1 MKIKLNKI
9 VIIII
14 FVLLSLILLG
24 NTANATVTIDG
35 EKYYAKGDVIWHANK
50 DDKSGYIEITN
61 DGAEGFYY
69 CRKHGAGLTKFL
81 GDVENLQ
88 KNESLGDWY
97 ESMSG
102 AEEEI
107 HKKEEEALKDT
118 IWSGA
123 KCNTPSKIYRALKLK
138 MGSWIEL
145 NEDYS
150 NPVNLVK
157 SRTQMALYAFAN
169 KYYEDY
175 NKSSYVQ
182 RAVWQYIREYE
193 NDTFKTE
200 GETKLYEAAKYYAT
214 DWIANN
220 KADVKGTKEAAKV
233 RIIGKDYIIGPFNI
247 EYIEAVYDDI
257 NFSWLDK
264 YSLTDQNGN
273 KIAATEITDQYGK
286 KIFGIAANGDKIDIP
301 NGEDFYVKFPYSD
314 TITQLNVKEEI
325 KYIDSVTAKKQDVET
340 QAYDFRFK
348 WTESTSQGSSIH
360 HTANCSGGERW
371 EHGVNNAFCSSC
383 NAGATMVYKYEA
395 SGAVKCVGE
404 SSNEYQDMR
413 RFEGDVIYNIS
424 PITLSVP
431 IVPPGGT
438 EPPPG
443 DDPPPGGDPDEM
455 DLAGYVWEDMP
466 EGKDQTVNGLKD
478 NNDVSLAGIEVRLYD
493 KTTGKLANVY
503 RSSNPVVTNSE
514 GRYIFKG
521 LDPTHKYFVV
531 FVYDGMLY
539 TNTYGAGVPEYN
551 TEGPPGT
558 EKWNNTSKGS
568 ELVSGRNA
576 LNEKFRTISS
586 YPASYRTTAIFGDP
600 QTYLSQDSN
609 GNWYNRVY
617 SVNEIQD
624 KEGIIQ
630 RYKNAVA
637 DQIRGLKAKQ
647 KLGESQDYFNAIYWP
662 IIRSSSNQTE
672 AKQVLQYIWDCR
684 IKAYAGNQSI
694 RDGITDLNSIQ
705 LYPIYDKFVLTD
717 EQGNRITAK
726 DAKTTYNGYRII
738 YNGQLHINLG
748 LIKRP
753 TTDLELTKDLYR
765 AVVSINGQDETYN
778 FGTFDRKG
786 VKINATDANAHVTQ
800 NVATAD
806 YNYAEYARENLTGT
820 SGILSG
826 EASYP
831 EGYAPIQMYITY
843 RINVKNNSSMPTS
856 VNEIVSYIDTNY
868 YSYSNTYKTTGGK
881 TLTGI
886 TGSFLYP
893 SKSDSSGV
901 TEREEKALKDYY
913 GENIGIKVNEHSKYG
928 TASETGGDLGIGKE
942 LFISFDNDII
952 LENNQ
957 MIAVYITYR
966 LGENSTTHSKF
977 NCTYKNENRPEDGN
991 HAYLILQDALEK
1003 GNANKKITVYTRAE
1017 INAYSTFFRREAD
1030 PESTRD
1036 KYKYD
1041 YTSPVNSG
1049 QNYRAAGVYDAVSM
1063 PGNLDKEQLR
1073 IFNEENNKKTEDD
1086 WDRASAFVIVDPN
1099 ATRTIEGNVWETV
1112 GKPANEWRDNE
1123 LYPEFEHSYGAK
1135 DITAEL
1141 VEIKKVKENGT
1152 EYVKE
1157 FVRAKT
1163 KTDENGY
1170 YKFTEYIPGQYVV
1183 RFIYG
1188 DTANYDTK
1196 EQYSPYTE
1204 FELNEYKVKSA
1215 YNGQF
1220 YQSGKANPNTN
1231 LNDINH
1237 KNYNQYWYANE
1248 TDTRYSDAYDE
1259 VNRRMEV
1266 NELLK
1271 TYKYSDIL
1279 SLLKHPTDYMVYA
1292 YTSLLDV
1299 EVEYAKEETNGQDPA
1314 YTIRNIDFALTPRT
1328 EAKLDIKKEVKRIK
1342 LVLQNGTVQFDADT
1356 ETIRRQG
1363 VPAVLQAAQGH
1374 DINIS
1379 MSSELVNGAT
1389 LEITYEITIENV
1401 SPLDTIT
1408 YYKNQ
1413 DEKIIA
1419 LGFYEEDPTKII
1431 YYENDKMRTYEN
1443 KVATENNTKV
1453 LLFSRPEQTT
1463 WTSMIISGITNK
1475 EQLDPNRNERIVTTT
1490 GANEVADYISKNLN
1504 FTKQSY
1510 TGEEINK
1517 AWDLVTVSKDDF
1529 DKEYYRQKQDDDVEE
1544 SLKPIIGEASQKS
1557 EDRIA
1562 NLLEMDASE
1571 VYDSNTI
1578 VISNSQN
1585 GLIKDLEP
1593 RGTAS
1598 EEIVLS
1604 KVISVNDSSTDTKS
1618 YNNNVRIIRIN
1629 NSVSRIQNMA
1639 ATNLKYTSE
1648 KVIVSDP
1655 TGIGNKYL
1663 PIILT
1668 LVVVTIIGSGI
1679 ILVKKFVINK

>member
-1 MKIKLNKI
+1 MIDLKFLRENPEIVKENIKKKFQEHKLELVDKVIELDKKNRQITMKDDELRNQRNTLSNDIGKLMREGKKEEAEKIKEKVKKINEELIENEKKEVEYANKVKEIMMKIPNI
-9 VIIII
+9 MDDSVPI
-14 FVLLSLILLG
+14 G
-24 NTANATVTIDG
+24 
-35 EKYYAKGDVIWHANK
+35 K
-50 DDKSGYIEITN
+50 DDSENVENEKFGEPVVPQYDIPYHADIIEKLMGLDKESAGRTSGT
-61 DGAEGFYY
+61 GFYY
-69 CRKHGAGLTKFL
+69 LM
-81 GDVENLQ
+81 GDV
-88 KNESLGDWY
+88 
-97 ESMSG
+97 
-102 AEEEI
+102 A
-107 HKKEEEALKDT
+107 
-118 IWSGA
+118 
-123 KCNTPSKIYRALKLK
+123 
-138 MGSWIEL
+138 
-145 NEDYS
+145 
-150 NPVNLVK
+150 
-157 SRTQMALYAFAN
+157 
-169 KYYEDY
+169 
-175 NKSSYVQ
+175 
-182 RAVWQYIREYE
+182 
-193 NDTFKTE
+193 
-200 GETKLYEAAKYYAT
+200 
-214 DWIANN
+214 
-220 KADVKGTKEAAKV
+220 
-233 RIIGKDYIIGPFNI
+233 
-247 EYIEAVYDDI
+247 
-257 NFSWLDK
+257 
-264 YSLTDQNGN
+264 
-273 KIAATEITDQYGK
+273 
-286 KIFGIAANGDKIDIP
+286 
-301 NGEDFYVKFPYSD
+301 
-314 TITQLNVKEEI
+314 
-325 KYIDSVTAKKQDVET
+325 
-340 QAYDFRFK
+340 
-348 WTESTSQGSSIH
+348 
-360 HTANCSGGERW
+360 
-371 EHGVNNAFCSSC
+371 
-383 NAGATMVYKYEA
+383 
-395 SGAVKCVGE
+395 
-404 SSNEYQDMR
+404 
-413 RFEGDVIYNIS
+413 
-424 PITLSVP
+424 
-431 IVPPGGT
+431 
-438 EPPPG
+438 
-443 DDPPPGGDPDEM
+443 
-455 DLAGYVWEDMP
+455 
-466 EGKDQTVNGLKD
+466 
-478 NNDVSLAGIEVRLYD
+478 RLH
-493 KTTGKLANVY
+493 
-503 RSSNPVVTNSE
+503 S
-514 GRYIFKG
+514 
-521 LDPTHKYFVV
+521 
-531 FVYDGMLY
+531 
-539 TNTYGAGVPEYN
+539 
-551 TEGPPGT
+551 
-558 EKWNNTSKGS
+558 
-568 ELVSGRNA
+568 
-576 LNEKFRTISS
+576 
-586 YPASYRTTAIFGDP
+586 AI
-600 QTYLSQDSN
+600 
-609 GNWYNRVY
+609 
-617 SVNEIQD
+617 
-624 KEGIIQ
+624 
-630 RYKNAVA
+630 
-637 DQIRGLKAKQ
+637 
-647 KLGESQDYFNAIYWP
+647 
-662 IIRSSSNQTE
+662 
-672 AKQVLQYIWDCR
+672 
-684 IKAYAGNQSI
+684 
-694 RDGITDLNSIQ
+694 
-705 LYPIYDKFVLTD
+705 
-717 EQGNRITAK
+717 
-726 DAKTTYNGYRII
+726 
-738 YNGQLHINLG
+738 
-748 LIKRP
+748 
-753 TTDLELTKDLYR
+753 
-765 AVVSINGQDETYN
+765 
-778 FGTFDRKG
+778 
-786 VKINATDANAHVTQ
+786 
-800 NVATAD
+800 
-806 YNYAEYARENLTGT
+806 
-820 SGILSG
+820 
-826 EASYP
+826 
-831 EGYAPIQMYITY
+831 
-843 RINVKNNSSMPTS
+843 
-856 VNEIVSYIDTNY
+856 
-868 YSYSNTYKTTGGK
+868 
-881 TLTGI
+881 
-886 TGSFLYP
+886 
-893 SKSDSSGV
+893 
-901 TEREEKALKDYY
+901 
-913 GENIGIKVNEHSKYG
+913 
-928 TASETGGDLGIGKE
+928 
-942 LFISFDNDII
+942 
-952 LENNQ
+952 
-957 MIAVYITYR
+957 
-966 LGENSTTHSKF
+966 
-977 NCTYKNENRPEDGN
+977 
-991 HAYLILQDALEK
+991 
-1003 GNANKKITVYTRAE
+1003 
-1017 INAYSTFFRREAD
+1017 FFRREAD

-1231 LNDINH
+1231 LNDSNH

>member
-1 MKIKLNKI
+1 MKNKI
-9 VIIII
+9 NKILVGSI
-14 FVLLSLILLG
+14 FIMLILLILTSSVDAKVG
-24 NTANATVTIDG
+24 KYFTKADIKWNSTKDNG
-35 EKYYAKGDVIWHANK
+35 EDEDEDADTDNSPGGWISVKDHGD
-50 DDKSGYIEITN
+50 
-61 DGAEGFYY
+61 YY
-69 CRKHGAGLTKFL
+69 CRNHGYKLTTKL
-81 GDVENLQ
+81 LREPIDNPAKKSLDWLDVDQWNTDMDNF
-88 KNESLGDWY
+88 KNDKNKDIQTNNVVLDLTFED
-97 ESMSG
+97 
-102 AEEEI
+102 
-107 HKKEEEALKDT
+107 KKEVKDT
-118 IWSGA
+118 LEA
-123 KCNTPSKIYRALKLK
+123 AF
-138 MGSWIEL
+138 
-145 NEDYS
+145 
-150 NPVNLVK
+150 
-157 SRTQMALYAFAN
+157 YAFADEFCKNPSKYVQSSLWYFLN
-169 KYYEDY
+169 KYPEYLPEDETSAAGEY
-175 NKSSYVQ
+175 TALVQ
-182 RAVWQYIREYE
+182 
-193 NDTFKTE
+193 
-200 GETKLYEAAKYYAT
+200 AAEYYAT
-214 DWIANN
+214 TWLENN
-220 KADVKGTKEAAKV
+220 KANVQTDRERAKV
-233 RIIGKDYIIGPFNI
+233 NISGKNYIVGPFKVTYNN
-247 EYIEAVYDDI
+247 AKFYDEDCEI
-257 NFSWLDK
+257 IFSELVG
-264 YSLTDQNGN
+264 YSLKDQNDKDVAEA
-273 KIAATEITDQYGK
+273 KITSSDGTMVYNE
-286 KIFGIAANGDKIDIP
+286 IP
-301 NGEDFYVKFPYSD
+301 NGKDFYVKFPYSD
-314 TITQLNVKEEI
+314 TITELNIDVEI
-325 KYIDSVTAKKQDVET
+325 KYIDTVET
-340 QAYDFRFK
+340 YKEDVKVKAYKAKYNWEEVGVETR
-348 WTESTSQGSSIH
+348 EIYLYRHQSTCPYYGSGNWSH
-360 HTANCSGGERW
+360 D
-371 EHGVNNAFCSSC
+371 SSC
-383 NAGATMVYKYEA
+383 DSCGKESKVDKTEKKGEVKGTLTFEEMSTKYQ
-395 SGAVKCVGE
+395 S
-404 SSNEYQDMR
+404 MR
-413 RFEGDVIYNIS
+413 RFEGTVNYETQKV
-424 PITLSVP
+424 TLSVP
-431 IVPPGGT
+431 IVPPET
-438 EPPPG
+438 IDPPPG
-443 DDPPPGGDPDEM
+443 DDPPPDGKQEM

-901 TEREEKALKDYY
+901 IEREEKALKDYY

-1618 YNNNVRIIRIN
+1618 YNNNVRIIKIN